1 MDSVSILHK
10 TVLETEL
17 KTLDITIPELRSSN
31 MRSMVELWLR
41 KRLKQLEQNDD

>member
-17 KTLDITIPELRSSN
+17 KTLYITSPELWSTNDMS
-31 MRSMVELWLR
+31 VKHWIE

>member
-17 KTLDITIPELRSSN
+17 KTLDITTPELRSTNDVS
-31 MRSMVELWLR
+31 VELWLR
-41 KRLKQLEQNDD
+41 KRLEQLEQNDD